1 MQAEEVSIIEQGAL
15 AHRNLEDIISA
26 QYNVVANYF
35 IIAKGLTECQE
46 MSWWKVLGDDSFNAF
61 LGRPEL
67 GFKRS
72 WAYELIKIYKLY
84 VQRLGVSAEDFIHI
98 GPTKLLKMAS
108 VVEQDKER
116 WLGDAKA
123 LSVSD
128 LDIEIQGAA
137 SGVKLSPPT
146 SVPSPPMTCI
156 NGCGPGEKSH
166 FPVTRGA
173 GGKDVEDWWVP
184 MCRKCHSEFHDNPI
198 NFTWTYKRAWA
209 RYFYGHLN
217 RGE

>member
-1 MQAEEVSIIEQGAL
+1 
-15 AHRNLEDIISA
+15 
-26 QYNVVANYF
+26 
-35 IIAKGLTECQE
+35 

-72 WAYELIKIYKLY
+72 WAYELIKLYKLY
-84 VQRLGVSAEDFIHI
+84 VQRLGISAEDFVRI

-108 VVEQDKER
+108 VVEQDKEK
-116 WLGDAKA
+116 WLGDARV

-128 LDIEIQGAA
+128 LDIEIGGAVP
-137 SGVKLSPPT
+137 GVKLSPP
-146 SVPSPPMTCI
+146 SPVPSPSSMDCI

-173 GGKDVEDWWVP
+173 GGQEVEGWWVP
-184 MCRKCHSEFHDNPI
+184 MCRACHSLYHADPKG
-198 NFTWTYKRAWA
+198 FTWSHKRAWA
-209 RYFYGHLN
+209 RYLYGHIN

>member
-146 SVPSPPMTCI
+146 SVPSPPTACV
-156 NGCGPGEKSH
+156 NGCRGDVDRHH
-166 FPVTRGA
+166 FPVGRSSSSDEKG
-173 GGKDVEDWWVP
+173 DWTIP
-184 MCRKCHSEFHDNPI
+184 LCRKCHTEYHQEPKEW
-198 NFTWTYKRAWA
+198 TWTYRKNWMR
-209 RYFYGHLN
+209 HLVN